1 MTLFGNLTGDLN
13 NIFGSIG
20 GNNIFGGGSN
30 TNNTNTSSNPISGVL
45 DGFKSKVS
53 VFANMGTYILVGGAI
68 VGLIIVMK

>member
-30 TNNTNTSSNPISGVL
+30 TNNTNTSSNPVTDIFGGIKGKV
-45 DGFKSKVS
+45 DGLK
-53 VFANMGTYILVGGAI
+53 NMVPMFLIGAGI
-68 VGLIIVMK
+68 VAVIVIMK